1 MTARPSLAKL
11 AHTSAPTLESL
22 PVLAVAEASD
32 QAISPIYA
40 PKVQKSR
47 EGKKGFTVFLAP
59 ELARAMR
66 VFAVKNDRT
75 LEDVT
80 TEALNDLLRKY
91 GEHPAA

>member
-11 AHTSAPTLESL
+11 AHTPAPALESQ
-22 PVLAVAEASD
+22 PVLAVGEVSD

-47 EGKKGFTVFLAP
+47 EGKKGFTVFLVP
-59 ELARAMR
+59 ELARAVR
-66 VFAVKNDRT
+66 IFAVKNDRK
-75 LEDVT
+75 LEEVT

>member
-11 AHTSAPTLESL
+11 AHTPAQAIES
-22 PVLAVAEASD
+22 PVVLAVAETGG
-32 QAISPIYA
+32 QAITPIHA

-75 LEDVT
+75 LEDVA
-80 TEALNDLLRKY
+80 TEALNELLRKY
-91 GEHPAA
+91 GEHPAV